1 MKGTAYING
10 NDIWESYRAN
20 LLKGT
25 YNALQQGLQT
35 KDFVKNTSR
44 LEDGDRVLISDAN
57 FIKISSREVSISFL
71 VEGTD
76 RDEMEQNS
84 DGLINA
90 ISTGFV
96 EFKVTEMGR
105 SYFFLL
111 KEISQITTY
120 RKAPFKEIK
129 VKFYEPNPMRTK

>member
-10 NDIWESYRAN
+10 NDIWETYRAN

-25 YNALQQGLQT
+25 YTALQQGLQT
-35 KDFVKNTSR
+35 KEFVKNTSR
-44 LEDGDRVLISDAN
+44 LEDGDRVLVSDM
-57 FIKISSREVSISFL
+57 KVSSREVSISFL

-76 RDEMEQNS
+76 KDEMEQNS
-84 DGLINA
+84 DALLKE
-90 ISTGFV
+90 ISTGIV
-96 EFKVTEMGR
+96 EFKVKKMGR

-120 RKAPFKEIK
+120 RKNPYKEIK